1 MWLTDSSAFQDH
13 LDEKQYTNDII
24 NAYTYYLKH
33 KYNQPNMM
41 TATNKKFT
49 KPHTFH
55 HLSAV
60 DSQDILILNV
70 PPKPNTIIYVQ
81 LYSLQ
86 TQYLSNQRAPPL
98 V

>member
-1 MWLTDSSAFQDH
+1 MWLTDSSAFQDR

-24 NAYTYYLKH
+24 SAYTHYLKQ
-33 KYNQPNMM
+33 KYNQPNVM

-49 KPHTFH
+49 KPYTFH

-60 DSQDILILNV
+60 DFQDIPILNV
-70 PPKPNTIIYVQ
+70 SSKPNKVTYVQ

-98 V
+98 I